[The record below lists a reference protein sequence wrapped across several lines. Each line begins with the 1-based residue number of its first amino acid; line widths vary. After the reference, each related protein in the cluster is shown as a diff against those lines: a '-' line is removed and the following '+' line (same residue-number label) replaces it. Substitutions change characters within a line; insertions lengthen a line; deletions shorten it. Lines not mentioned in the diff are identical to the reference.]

1 MNSAATVMNS
11 VWIVIFVPCTVN
23 PCDVT
28 VHAQE
33 GKKNLKTQTKK
44 RQTSTPNAH
53 DVIHFDEGSNKQ
65 MKTTPDYFAKKN
77 DEVKETAA
85 FCLMKTRNQHV
96 WSCKPKSVIKKDSCQ
111 FPIRQVLK
119 YC

>member
-1 MNSAATVMNS
+1 MRSDE
-11 VWIVIFVPCTVN
+11 WL
-23 PCDVT
+23 
-28 VHAQE
+28 
-33 GKKNLKTQTKK
+33 KKIQTGPK
-44 RQTSTPNAH
+44 TPNGV
-53 DVIHFDEGSNKQ
+53 DIIHFNEGSHKQ
-65 MKTTPDYFAKKN
+65 MKTTPNYFAKKN

-119 YC
+119 YF